1 LSRKAVTLLIKAPS
15 LFDHPPNQNTLDP
28 LDRIIMDAFA
38 APSHPPNQ
46 TMNSQQIADLFV
58 DQRILQP
65 AQVDDILQEANLNG
79 KSIERALIDSGFVDQ
94 RGFYQVIAN
103 ALGTDFIDLAEDEI
117 APETLRL
124 IPAGLARLH
133 QALPIAAHENTLRVA
148 LLDPLDLRA
157 VEDLRFALGRDVHVV
172 VAPTGQVEDRIKL
185 YYGADSSSMEEILKQ
200 LGETGELMTLRDAA
214 DSASIV
220 EAEANATPVIRFV
233 DLILFQAIQDR
244 ASDIHFEPFENEF
257 KIRYRVD
264 GALYEMAPPPRH
276 LALPIISRVKVMA
289 NMNIAERRLPQDG
302 RIQKNI
308 AGRAVD
314 LRVSTLPT
322 QFGESVVLRV
332 LDRSTVNL
340 DLEALGLPDHI
351 HDYLIEIVHRPNGIF
366 IVTGPT
372 GSGKTTTLYS
382 CLRKINTIDS
392 KLLTAEEPVE
402 YDLDGI
408 VQVPVNE
415 AIGLTFARV
424 LRAFLRQDP
433 DRIMVGETR
442 DLETAQISIQAA
454 LTGHLVFTTLHTN
467 DAPGAI
473 TRLIDMGVEPFLISS
488 TLEAVLGQRLLRSI
502 CPRCRTPYQPSDTLL
517 VQLGLSRPDIGEKNF
532 YYGKGCDA
540 CNQTGYSGRK
550 GIYELLKI
558 TDPLRELINERAPS
572 VTLKEKA
579 LELGMVTLR
588 QDGLRSVFA
597 GDTTIE
603 EVLKYT

>member
-1 LSRKAVTLLIKAPS
+1 MN
-15 LFDHPPNQNTLDP
+15 NQQVL
-28 LDRIIMDAFA
+28 
-38 APSHPPNQ
+38 
-46 TMNSQQIADLFV
+46 DLFV
-58 DQRILQP
+58 DQNVLQK
-65 AQVDDILQEANLNG
+65 AQADDVLTEAQQNG
-79 KSIERALIDSGFVDQ
+79 KTIVQAMVDGGFMDEA
-94 RGFYQVIAN
+94 GFYHTMAEGIGAE
-103 ALGTDFIDLAEDEI
+103 FIDLNDREI
-117 APETLRL
+117 GPEVVKIL
-124 IPAGLARLH
+124 PAGLARLH
-133 QALPIAAHENTLRVA
+133 RALPVELVDGTLRVA
-148 LLDPLDLRA
+148 LADPLEPSTA
-157 VEDLRFALGRDVHVV
+157 EDLRFALGRDIEVV
-172 VAPTGQVEDRIKL
+172 VAPVEQIEDRIKIF
-185 YYGADSSSMEEILKQ
+185 YGSDTSSMEEVLKQ
-200 LGETGELMTLRDAA
+200 LGEVGELMQLREGDGATGA
-214 DSASIV
+214 
-220 EAEANATPVIRFV
+220 EAEASATPIIRFV
-233 DLILFQAIQDR
+233 DLILYQAIQDR

-276 LALPIISRVKVMA
+276 LAPPVISRVKVMA
-289 NMNIAERRLPQDG
+289 SMNIAERRLPQDG

-308 AGRAVD
+308 AGRSVD

-340 DLEALGLPDHI
+340 DLEMLGMPRYVG
-351 HDYLIEIVHRPNGIF
+351 DYILEVIERPNGIF

-382 CLRKINTIDS
+382 CLRKINTLDS

-402 YDLDGI
+402 YDLEGI
-408 VQVPVNE
+408 MQVPVNE
-415 AIGLTFARV
+415 NIGLTFARV

-442 DLETAQISIQAA
+442 DLETAQIAIQAS

-502 CPRCRTPYQPSDTLL
+502 CPNCRASYEPNTNTLD
-517 VQLGLSRPDIGEKNF
+517 QLGLGRRDLGEKKF

-540 CNQTGYSGRK
+540 CNQTGYKGRK
-550 GIYELLKI
+550 GIYELMRI
-558 TDPLRELINERAPS
+558 SDPLRELINERAPT
-572 VTLKEKA
+572 VTLRQKA
-579 LELGMVTLR
+579 IELGMITLR
-588 QDGLRSVFA
+588 QDGLRSVFD
-597 GDTTIE
+597 GNTTVE